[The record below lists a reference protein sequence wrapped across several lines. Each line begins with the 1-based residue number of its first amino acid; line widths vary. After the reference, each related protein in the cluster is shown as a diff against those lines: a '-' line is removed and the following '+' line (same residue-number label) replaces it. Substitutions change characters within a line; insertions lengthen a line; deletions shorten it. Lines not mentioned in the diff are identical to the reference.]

1 MPGLLLLTV
10 TVLMVGV
17 AGAMWWLARA
27 DRARIAAT
35 QKGGDDRPGS
45 SEVASERMPGH
56 ASRTT
61 AARAALTLIL
71 LASTA
76 FLIYAWRVQRPSGL
90 MNVDDSDYSTLALRY
105 WRHLGRCTMS
115 QPARRSPMVVAFVL
129 LPYDPCPSWSS

>member
-1 MPGLLLLTV
+1 MVLNRLLHGVGCITIARHSGLLLTV

-27 DRARIAAT
+27 DRARFAAAEI
-35 QKGGDDRPGS
+35 GGDDRPGS
-45 SEVASERMPGH
+45 SEVASERIPGH

-76 FLIYAWRVQRPSGL
+76 FLIYAWRVQP
-90 MNVDDSDYSTLALRY
+90 
-105 WRHLGRCTMS
+105 
-115 QPARRSPMVVAFVL
+115 
-129 LPYDPCPSWSS
+129 LPG